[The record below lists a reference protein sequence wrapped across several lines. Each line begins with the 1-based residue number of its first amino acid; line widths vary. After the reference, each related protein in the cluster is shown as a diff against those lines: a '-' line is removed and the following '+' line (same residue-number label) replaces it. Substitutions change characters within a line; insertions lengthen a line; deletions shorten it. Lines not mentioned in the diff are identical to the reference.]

1 MNGLLAATKRSSWAP
16 VFAFRTPGGSTE
28 LSEDFSTSPDIRNDK
43 VSALEIKQPYVLR
56 PPEGFWHIR
65 QYTTWPQKF
74 DWRGKSWDI
83 TFGLSVPMTASDLK
97 LSYKSGEVVIVLM
110 FVHRFLN
117 DGIFTGYNIR
127 AAFLILRKCDGGADV
142 AWERIGFSELRCIW
156 FWKRREIWWKDLWS
170 RMMAGDKNDIGE
182 YLVQELPVDRLPE
195 TVSIL

>member
-1 MNGLLAATKRSSWAP
+1 
-16 VFAFRTPGGSTE
+16 
-28 LSEDFSTSPDIRNDK
+28 
-43 VSALEIKQPYVLR
+43 
-56 PPEGFWHIR
+56 
-65 QYTTWPQKF
+65 
-74 DWRGKSWDI
+74 
-83 TFGLSVPMTASDLK
+83 MTASHLK
-97 LSYKSGEVVIVLM
+97 LSHESGEVVIVLM

-117 DGIFTGYNIR
+117 DDIFTGYNIR

-182 YLVQELPVDRLPE
+182 YLVQELPVYRLHE